1 MPSQW
6 LGLVN
11 LSSFSGPHAL
21 APDPQLMMF
30 RMMMPDNNWSWS
42 LKHGLGLWL
51 QFHYVVLMTV
61 GAWQQR
67 SKELAQ
73 RCKNKSITMV
83 AVQYISRQMLKRLEW
98 WRLGYGR
105 IEGWWDYHR
114 RGGTFI
120 KIRKLTS
127 STNVEKRVTWGCER
141 PVNMIDDQ
149 NPDHRV
155 FIQNLISSTH
165 NWIWTEFKDIL

>member
-30 RMMMPDNNWSWS
+30 RMMMPDNNWFWS
-42 LKHGLGLWL
+42 LKHGLGVWL
-51 QFHYVVLMTV
+51 KYHYTGCANDSRCVTT
-61 GAWQQR
+61 
-67 SKELAQ
+67 KELAQ

-155 FIQNLISSTH
+155 FIQNLILSIH